1 MASTPT
7 SATSP
12 PSTRGLCASWGR
24 LRFTGARSPVW
35 RMSSWA
41 SISASDYGRLG
52 ESAGAWLLRLHGY
65 RIVGRRRRVAGFE
78 IDLLARRGGL
88 LVVCEVKARRS
99 VRRGTPLEA
108 VDARRQASMRRA
120 AEMLAATD

>member
-1 MASTPT
+1 
-7 SATSP
+7 
-12 PSTRGLCASWGR
+12 
-24 LRFTGARSPVW
+24 
-35 RMSSWA
+35 MSSWA

-52 ESAGAWLLRLHGY
+52 ERAAAWLLRLHGY

-78 IDLLARRGGL
+78 IDIVARRGGL

-120 AEMLAATD
+120 AEMLAATDPTVRRVRFDVVAVDGVRMRHVRGAFM